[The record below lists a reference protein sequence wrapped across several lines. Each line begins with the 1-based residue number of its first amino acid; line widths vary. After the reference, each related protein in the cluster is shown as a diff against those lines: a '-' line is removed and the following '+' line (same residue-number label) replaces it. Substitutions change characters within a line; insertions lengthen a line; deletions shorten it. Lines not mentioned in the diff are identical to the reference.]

1 MLQICPVYDD
11 CTSRSE
17 EGNSHRLI
25 QKLLVNDKL
34 QCSLSLFTGQTRHK
48 NHNNYMIYKSL
59 QLGKPVMQKLIL
71 NNSIGEEEKSVIHKL
86 NQVIAMFLNN
96 GRNQIWIILIK
107 SYHLQKT
114 KIAKVV
120 INQMQIDKHK
130 HETKD

>member
-1 MLQICPVYDD
+1 
-11 CTSRSE
+11 
-17 EGNSHRLI
+17 
-25 QKLLVNDKL
+25 
-34 QCSLSLFTGQTRHK
+34 
-48 NHNNYMIYKSL
+48 MIYKSL

-71 NNSIGEEEKSVIHKL
+71 NNSIDEEEKSVIHKL
-86 NQVIAMFLNN
+86 NQVIAMFLDT

-120 INQMQIDKHK
+120 TNQMQIDTHK